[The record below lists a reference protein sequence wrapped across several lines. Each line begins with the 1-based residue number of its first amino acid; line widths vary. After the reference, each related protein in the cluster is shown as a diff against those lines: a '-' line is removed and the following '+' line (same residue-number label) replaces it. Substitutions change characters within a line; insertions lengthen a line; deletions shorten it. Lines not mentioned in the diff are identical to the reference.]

1 MARWVQQAFT
11 IEQCQQCQKE
21 REALEKSELSHRTI
35 LTSSFIDNN
44 KHNTHIT
51 HINSVF
57 ASFKCLIFTFIVTD
71 CSFFL
76 VGFLSNN
83 YYCFCRNWSTSKK
96 EKKKVAAIH
105 KMQRKSHQT
114 IIRDIRCNFPFKL
127 KTDLTHEKMR
137 SYPFS
142 VCLYKGK

>member
-96 EKKKVAAIH
+96 EKKKVAAIQKNPKEITSNNH
-105 KMQRKSHQT
+105 TWHTVQ
-114 IIRDIRCNFPFKL
+114 FPFQTENGSNTREDAQL
-127 KTDLTHEKMR
+127 
-137 SYPFS
+137 SI
-142 VCLYKGK
+142 